1 MGCQSINYASIRNYG
16 STRNYDSTGN
26 QLLTARRF

>member
-1 MGCQSINYASIRNYG
+1 MGCQSINYASICNYG
-16 STRNYDSTGN
+16 STRNYDGIGN